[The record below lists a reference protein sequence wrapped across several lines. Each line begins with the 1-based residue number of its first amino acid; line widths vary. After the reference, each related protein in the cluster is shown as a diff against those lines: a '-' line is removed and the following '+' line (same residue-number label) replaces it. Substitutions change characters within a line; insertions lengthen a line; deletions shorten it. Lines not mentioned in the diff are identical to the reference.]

1 MAAGSRHWRHCA
13 LAALLGLIP
22 AGSAWSAASCA
33 QGVLEDLGWRIDA
46 ADIDAPTVYGG
57 PVCERADLRQAQAAG
72 DLRVQL
78 PRQWSADQRQAWL
91 SQLFDEPA
99 TVCAYAFR
107 LGAATRRATTAL
119 QDNDGFRFS
128 ALQLGWIGFGAGG
141 AQAKGWERFRSFGRG
156 YQPAEANSAAL
167 QTFYDGRVRAEC
179 GVGRQVAQLAT
190 QRELYGDDAF
200 DREFS
205 ADELS
210 IGTFLTLHET
220 DSILLGR
227 HAGEFLAD
235 GKAKKTA
242 LRGRQAFVGT
252 PGFIEH
258 VFERKYLD
266 DINNQAE
273 NFVVVDVSDAAAR
286 ALRRHEGFAYY
297 DQINRRIWSLAQ
309 RMPGPGPRRFE
320 RLLIERDPIWRR
332 EVPAEQQPLLK
343 ELDALLDDP
352 FYQGFLI
359 YVHPRG
365 IRPIGYHIAR
375 LLDRNPRTPFAI
387 ELGLHNLHTTLYR
400 RWIDAQLRQC
410 GAAPVLHVIQP
421 YSQAEK
427 R

>member
-1 MAAGSRHWRHCA
+1 MAAGSRHWRRWA
-13 LAALLGLIP
+13 LAALLGLTP

-91 SQLFDEPA
+91 SQLFDDPA

-107 LGAATRRATTAL
+107 LGAAARRATTAL

-387 ELGLHNLHTTLYR
+387 ELGLHNLHTTLYG

-410 GAAPVLHVIQP
+410 GAAPVLHVTQP